1 MGKNKTA
8 DAKVDIKEKRTRK
21 GNDQLKRFL
30 IIGGCLVVALLA
42 AFFLIQQ
49 SGYKKAEA
57 KFQAVI
63 AELNARL
70 DEKDAEII
78 KIKDELDRA
87 KEINVG
93 IVREQI
99 SPIGELATAEY
110 CYTNAGQFKKSL
122 KFSGWDIPIT
132 QKSFIL
138 RYDGIIK
145 AGFDITDPATQIGVD
160 IKNNIITVT
169 LPQPKILSHE
179 IDFNSAEVLDERNG
193 LFNSVSVTDVNE
205 FYAQCKEAMDTKAK
219 ENMLLVQAGTNA
231 KTLIESLLNANQ
243 FIRETYNIEVKTA
256 SSK

>member
-1 MGKNKTA
+1 MNKTKA
-8 DAKVDIKEKRTRK
+8 ENEN
-21 GNDQLKRFL
+21 GQLKLFL
-30 IIGGCLVVALLA
+30 ISGGCLVVALLV

-57 KFQAVI
+57 KFQALI
-63 AELNARL
+63 G
-70 DEKDAEII
+70 EKDTEII
-78 KIKDELDRA
+78 ELKDELDRA
-87 KEINVG
+87 KEITVG

-110 CYTNAGQFKKSL
+110 RYTNAGQFKKSI
-122 KFSGWDIPIT
+122 KFFDWDVPIT

-145 AGFDITDPATQIGVD
+145 AGFDITDQDTQIGVD
-160 IKNNIITVT
+160 IENNIITVT
-169 LPQPKILSHE
+169 LPQPKLLSHE

-205 FYAQCKEAMDTKAK
+205 FYAQCKEKMDTKA
-219 ENMLLVQAGTNA
+219 EESMLLVQASTNA

-243 FIRETYNIEVKTA
+243 FIRDNYKIEVKTV
-256 SSK
+256 SS